1 MTKRAMRVP
10 TPSQPDYPEG
20 IALLHP
26 EKAEVLSDNLETQF
40 QPVTDSSV
48 PAVIEMVDVGLRSYC
63 MAPASEPKLNKP
75 KEVQEAIR
83 GRKVDMAQG
92 PNGNPKRALKKKLS
106 QRAVSLLALIF
117 EAIFLTH
124 NFPTKWKH
132 ARVISTANGELS
144 STSIILSA
152 H

>member
-1 MTKRAMRVP
+1 
-10 TPSQPDYPEG
+10 
-20 IALLHP
+20 
-26 EKAEVLSDNLETQF
+26 
-40 QPVTDSSV
+40 
-48 PAVIEMVDVGLRSYC
+48 MVDVGLRSYC
-63 MAPASEPKLNKP
+63 MALASEPKLNKP
-75 KEVQEAIR
+75 EEVQEAIR

-92 PNGNPKRALKKKLS
+92 PNGNPKRALKKLS

-144 STSIILSA
+144 STSVILSA